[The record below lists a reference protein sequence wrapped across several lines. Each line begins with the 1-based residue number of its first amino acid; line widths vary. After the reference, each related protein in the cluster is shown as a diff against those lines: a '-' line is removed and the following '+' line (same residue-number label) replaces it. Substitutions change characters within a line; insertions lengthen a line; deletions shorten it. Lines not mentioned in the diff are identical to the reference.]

1 MDWQEAA
8 VATIVGYAVL
18 SLYRHMRG
26 IFAMPKSGGGGAA
39 CHGCDDCGS
48 EEAGGPAASTGG
60 VAPHPTATIH

>member
-48 EEAGGPAASTGG
+48 EEAGGPASSTGG
-60 VAPHPTATIH
+60 VAPHPTGTIH